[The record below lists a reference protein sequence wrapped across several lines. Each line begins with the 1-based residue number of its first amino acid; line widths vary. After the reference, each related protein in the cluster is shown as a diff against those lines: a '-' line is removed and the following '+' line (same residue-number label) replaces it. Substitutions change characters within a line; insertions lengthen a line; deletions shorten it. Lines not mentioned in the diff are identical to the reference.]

1 MVRSVGWSGFGGWG
15 GALGMALGWL
25 AAGAAPVAVEAQT
38 SDEYMNYGALS
49 SAVEDLTNEHS
60 DLARASSLATTD
72 GGRDVWLLTLG
83 SNEGRPL
90 DQRPA
95 LLIVA
100 NLEANRVAG
109 SHAALRIAERMLDG
123 YGSDASLTEVLDT
136 RTIYVVP
143 RANPDGAELVFTLP
157 GHETAYKP
165 FQGNTARGGLNA
177 REFGSDLNGDGLV
190 TLMRVDGPAGTHVM
204 HDDEPRLLREAV
216 RAREERGAYEVMVE
230 GIHPDS
236 VEAYVPL
243 GGDGV
248 NLNLN
253 FQHEYQYFEPHVGPH
268 MISELESRALADF
281 VFEHPNIAAVLTYS
295 AYDNLRT
302 PTPTQRTPPPAVTGN
317 PPNVPTNLTEGD
329 RPYFEYVSETFREMT
344 GMDGAG
350 ASNEGGSFPQ
360 FAYYQMG
367 LPSFTTPVW
376 TVPEG
381 SGDDDA
387 RWLTLLDSLGVDA
400 FVDWAPAT
408 HPQLGEVE
416 VGGFAPNA
424 TVNPPVSELPR
435 LLDAH
440 ADFALWLAGRLPE
453 VQVAETLVEARGD
466 GVWQITTTLQNDQ
479 YLPTQLDLA
488 ERIRFNRPLNVRL
501 MPASGLTLLSDDMQ
515 HQIPRIEGMGGR
527 AEFTWLVAAPAGTT
541 VTLEIFAERAG
552 GLISVP
558 VTLQG
563 GDDR

>member
-1 MVRSVGWSGFGGWG
+1 MMRSAVWSGLRGRGVV
-15 GALGMALGWL
+15 LG
-25 AAGAAPVAVEAQT
+25 VAVGSLVAGTAPAAVDAQSSDSYMDYGQLT
-38 SDEYMNYGALS
+38 SAIQGLA
-49 SAVEDLTNEHS
+49 SANS
-60 DLARASSLATTD
+60 NLARVSSLAQTE

-83 SNEGRPL
+83 SNEGRAL

-109 SHAALRIAERMLDG
+109 SHAALRVAERMLQG
-123 YGSDASLTEVLDT
+123 YGSDASLTELLDT
-136 RTIYVVP
+136 RTIYLVP

-157 GHETAYKP
+157 GHETAFKP
-165 FQGNTARGGLNA
+165 FQGDASRGGLNA
-177 REFGSDLNGDGLV
+177 REFGRDLNGDGLV
-190 TLMRVDGPAGTHVM
+190 TLMRVEGRAGTHVM
-204 HDDEPRLLREAV
+204 HDDEPRLIREAV
-216 RAREERGAYEVMVE
+216 RAREERGSYEIMVE
-230 GIHPDS
+230 GIDPDS
-236 VEAYVPL
+236 LEAYVPI

-268 MISELESRALADF
+268 MISEVESKALADF
-281 VFEHPNIAAVLTYS
+281 VFDNPNVAAVLTYS

-302 PTPTQRTPPPAVTGN
+302 PPPAQRTPPAAVTGN
-317 PPNVPTNLTEGD
+317 PPNVPTNLTAGD

-344 GMDGAG
+344 GLDGAG

-376 TVPEG
+376 TVPAG
-381 SGDDDA
+381 TDDEDA
-387 RWLTLLDSLGVDA
+387 RWLALFDSLGVDG
-400 FVDWAPAT
+400 FVDWTPAT
-408 HPQLGEVE
+408 HPQLGAVE

-424 TVNPPVSELPR
+424 RVNPPTSGLDP
-435 LLDAH
+435 LLDQH
-440 ADFALWLAGRLPE
+440 ADFALWLAARLPE
-453 VQVAETLVEARGD
+453 VEVVETRVEARGA

-488 ERIRFNRPLNVRL
+488 ERIRFNRPINVRL
-501 MPASGLTLLSDDMQ
+501 MPASGVTLLSDAMQ
-515 HQIPRIEGMGGR
+515 FQIPRIEGMGGR
-527 AEFTWLVAAPAGTT
+527 AEFTWLVAASSGTSI
-541 VTLEIFAERAG
+541 TLEVFAERAG
-552 GLISVP
+552 GLISIP